1 MDGGT
6 ERADTNPP
14 PPDEGQGPPER
25 IRLTRRSVLRN
36 GLLVGAGAVTGAG
49 VGAIVGDGVGAHGTA
64 AGGTMEPFYG
74 AHQSGILTGT
84 QRQVVLAAFDLAE
97 RARRADVAALL
108 EEWTALGATLAR
120 GASARI
126 PVRDQS
132 SPHADAL
139 GSSTIEDSYEAYL
152 LGPQRLTLTVGF
164 GRSLFRDRDGRDRFG
179 LGTRLPPALVDL
191 PVFARDQLVS
201 ADGGGDLFLQACADD
216 PQVAFHAVRSI
227 DRIAPEI
234 AALRWTQEGFSP
246 SNTAGTPRNLMGF
259 KDGTMNSNLQPPGD
273 LEATLWAGAEGPAW
287 MRGGTYLV
295 YRRIRMMLEQ
305 WDRLTPDAQEQVI
318 GRRKLDGAPL
328 GQSSEFSPLDLG
340 KLDDEGNWVVPVLS
354 HVRIASPLVNEG
366 AVVVRRSFSY
376 ASGTT
381 PDGTSSPEH
390 RGLEYD
396 AGSLFLAYQKDPR
409 TGFVPIYDKLANVD
423 ALRTFTT
430 HTASAVFAV
439 PPGASGPG
447 DWIGRGLF
455 T

>member
-6 ERADTNPP
+6 ERAEANPP
-14 PPDEGQGPPER
+14 PPDEEPGPSER
-25 IRLTRRSVLRN
+25 MRLTRRSVLRN
-36 GLLVGAGAVTGAG
+36 GLLVGAGAVTGAAA
-49 VGAIVGDGVGAHGTA
+49 GAIVGDEVGAPGA
-64 AGGTMEPFYG
+64 SAGGAMEPFYG

-84 QRQVVLAAFDLAE
+84 QRQVVLAAFDLTE
-97 RARRADVAALL
+97 RASRADLTALL
-108 EEWTALGATLAR
+108 EEWTALGAVLAR

-126 PVRDQS
+126 PDHDPSRAHPDS
-132 SPHADAL
+132 T
-139 GSSTIEDSYEAYL
+139 GSSTTEDSYEAYL
-152 LGPQRLTLTVGF
+152 LGPERLTVTVGF
-164 GRSLFRDRDGRDRFG
+164 GRSLFRDRDGTDRFG
-179 LGTRLPPALVDL
+179 LGARLPPALIDL
-191 PVFARDQLVS
+191 PAFARDELVP
-201 ADGGGDLFLQACADD
+201 AEGGGDLFLQACADD

-234 AALRWTQEGFSP
+234 ATLRWTQEGFSP
-246 SNTAGTPRNLMGF
+246 SNNGGTPRNLMGF
-259 KDGTMNSNLQPPGD
+259 KDGTMNSNLQPPAD
-273 LEATLWAGAEGPAW
+273 LGATLWAGAEGPAW

-305 WDRLTPDAQEQVI
+305 WDRLAPDAQEQVI

-340 KLDDEGNWVVPVLS
+340 KLDDQGNWVVPVLS

-376 ASGTT
+376 ANGTT
-381 PDGTSSPEH
+381 PGATRSPEH
-390 RGLEYD
+390 RDLEYD

-423 ALRTFTT
+423 TLRRFTT

-439 PPGASGPG
+439 PPAASGPG
-447 DWIGRGLF
+447 DWIGGGLF
-455 T
+455 A

>member
-1 MDGGT
+1 M
-6 ERADTNPP
+6 
-14 PPDEGQGPPER
+14 
-25 IRLTRRSVLRN
+25 TRRSVLRN
-36 GLLVGAGAVTGAG
+36 GLLVGAGAVTGA
-49 VGAIVGDGVGAHGTA
+49 VAGATVGDAVGAHGASA
-64 AGGTMEPFYG
+64 AGVVEPFYG
-74 AHQSGILTGT
+74 EHQSGILTGT
-84 QRQVVLAAFDLAE
+84 QRQVVLAAFDLTE
-97 RARRADVAALL
+97 NARRADLIALL
-108 EEWTALGATLAR
+108 KEWTALGAALAR
-120 GASARI
+120 GTSASI
-126 PVRDQS
+126 PAHDRS
-132 SPHADAL
+132 SAHAD
-139 GSSTIEDSYEAYL
+139 STGTSTNEDSYEAYL
-152 LGPQRLTLTVGF
+152 LGPERLTLTIGL
-164 GRSLFRDRDGRDRFG
+164 GRSLFRDRDGTDRFG
-179 LGTRLPPALVDL
+179 LGTRLPPALIEL
-191 PVFARDQLVS
+191 PAFARDELVS

-216 PQVAFHAVRSI
+216 PQVAFHAVRSL

-246 SNTAGTPRNLMGF
+246 SNTGGTPRNLMGF
-259 KDGTMNSNLQPPGD
+259 KDGTMNSNLQPPSD

-295 YRRIRMMLEQ
+295 YRRIRMMLQQ
-305 WDRLTPDAQEQVI
+305 WDRLTLSAQEQVI

-328 GQSSEFSPLDLG
+328 GQSGEFSPLDLG
-340 KLDDEGNWVVPVLS
+340 TLDDQGNWVVPVLS

-376 ASGTT
+376 AGGTT
-381 PDGTSSPEH
+381 PDATSSPEH

-447 DWIGRGLF
+447 DWVGRGLF
-455 T
+455 A